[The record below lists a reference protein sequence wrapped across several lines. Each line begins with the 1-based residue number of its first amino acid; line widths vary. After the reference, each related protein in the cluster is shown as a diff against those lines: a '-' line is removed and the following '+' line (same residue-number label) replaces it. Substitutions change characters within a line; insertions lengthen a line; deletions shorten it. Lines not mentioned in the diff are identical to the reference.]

1 MDMRKSAHEQTN
13 PALGPGCCAQGPIS
27 SFELPDKEANDL
39 PAAAQWAASG
49 PFTRPPYTAHA
60 APLCPPP
67 PCGLEGARPAPAGTG
82 PRHTCPVTHH
92 GCERNPETPPSSPQP
107 RRLPTEEG
115 KNQSVAK
122 TGQESRQGQAGR
134 GPTNTCLALLMEA
147 VLNRAPAFSFTPSLT
162 LEALSWVS

>member
-49 PFTRPPYTAHA
+49 PFTWPH
-60 APLCPPP
+60 PLPMQP
-67 PCGLEGARPAPAGTG
+67 PCAPHPRAASRVRAAGTG
-82 PRHTCPVTHH
+82 PRRTCPVTHH
-92 GCERNPETPPSSPQP
+92 GCEQNPKTPPGSPQP

-122 TGQESRQGQAGR
+122 TGQESGQGQAGR
-134 GPTNTCLALLMEA
+134 GPTNTCLALLLMEA
-147 VLNRAPAFSFTPSLT
+147 VLKRAPAFSFTPSPT
-162 LEALSWVS
+162 LQAPS